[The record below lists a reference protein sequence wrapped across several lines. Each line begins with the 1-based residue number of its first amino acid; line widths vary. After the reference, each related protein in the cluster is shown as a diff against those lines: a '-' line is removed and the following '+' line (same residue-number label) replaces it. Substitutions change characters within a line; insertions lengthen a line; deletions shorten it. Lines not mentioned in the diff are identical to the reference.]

1 VETGNPPEDDDFL
14 RDDRELVRARIDA
27 ADDTAQIKLLRRRSA
42 EGVRGVGAALDRG
55 LPTPGAVLRC

>member
-27 ADDTAQIKLLRRRSA
+27 ADDTAQINHDGDEVPKVY
-42 EGVRGVGAALDRG
+42 EV
-55 LPTPGAVLRC
+55 